1 MILKRLAGIALLAAA
16 GAAFAAAEEPAYT
29 SSATS
34 LKSEPS
40 RSAETLA
47 ELPQKTVLV
56 QLARKG
62 AWVQVRHGQQTGWVR
77 LLVVRP
83 GAPGAERRGESGLR
97 KLFNVARSG
106 SSGAVATTGVR
117 GLDKEQIENAT
128 PNPTELAKLDG
139 YVASEADA
147 RKFAT
152 EKKAGLSAATVPY
165 VAADGSAAKE

>member
-16 GAAFAAAEEPAYT
+16 GAVFAAEEPAYT
-29 SSATS
+29 SSATD
-34 LKSEPS
+34 LKAEPS
-40 RSAETLA
+40 RKAETLV
-47 ELPQKTVLV
+47 ELPQKAPLV

-62 AWVQVRHGQQTGWVR
+62 AWVQVRHGEQTGWVR

-83 GAPGAERRGESGLR
+83 GVPGVERRGESGLR

-147 RKFAT
+147 RKFAK
-152 EKKAGLSAATVPY
+152 EKKAALNAATVPY